1 MDILK
6 LKGKIAEKGK
16 TQTDLAK
23 KLNLSVQSFNAKL
36 NGRAKFDIDEA
47 KKPRFLVV
55 KERINFEIMKVL
67 EAEGIELYTN
77 NIRIKNFDPEILNG
91 RKNEEKKYIKEE

>member
-16 TQTDLAK
+16 TQIELAK

-47 KKPRFLVV
+47 KKLIEILEIENVKEIFLV
-55 KERINFEIMKVL
+55 N
-67 EAEGIELYTN
+67 
-77 NIRIKNFDPEILNG
+77 
-91 RKNEEKKYIKEE
+91 

>member
-47 KKPRFLVV
+47 KKLIEIWEIENV
-55 KERINFEIMKVL
+55 KEIF
-67 EAEGIELYTN
+67 
-77 NIRIKNFDPEILNG
+77 FS
-91 RKNEEKKYIKEE
+91 